1 MKKISLILVTAL
13 VLVTMYSC
21 KKVVGEG
28 PSVTELRNTS
38 DFDEIEFGVPGT
50 LYYTPSPTFKVELQ
64 AQKNILEVIET
75 FVVNGELRIKVKNNT
90 NVKPKENIIINV
102 SGPDVKS
109 LTLSGSG
116 SLKVL
121 PDFNPYNL
129 RIRVSGSGSMLI
141 NKLTTGEI
149 ETQVSGS
156 GDVQI
161 LNGTANSSTT
171 SVSGSGKVDFAG
183 ISTKNATTNTS
194 GSGTIKIFATDKLDC
209 HISGSGVV
217 MYRGT
222 PQIKSSISGSGKII
236 PL

>member
-1 MKKISLILVTAL
+1 MKKISLILAL
-13 VLVTMYSC
+13 AVFSITMYSC

-28 PSVTELRNTS
+28 PSVTEVRNTS
-38 DFDEIEFGVPGT
+38 NFDEIEFGVPGT

-90 NVKPKENIIINV
+90 NVKPKENIIVNV

-121 PDFNPYNL
+121 PDFNPYDLRL
-129 RIRVSGSGSMLI
+129 RISGSGSVMI
-141 NKLTTGEI
+141 NKLTTGNI

-161 LNGTANSSTT
+161 LGGTANSGAI
-171 SVSGSGKVDFAG
+171 SVSGSGKVDYAG
-183 ISTKNATTNTS
+183 IATKNVTTNTS
-194 GSGTIKIFATDKLDC
+194 GSGTIKVFAIDKLDC

-217 MYRGT
+217 MYKGT
-222 PQIKSSISGSGKII
+222 PQIKSSVSGSGKVV

>member
-1 MKKISLILVTAL
+1 MKKISLILALAVVTI
-13 VLVTMYSC
+13 TMYSC

-28 PSVTELRNTS
+28 PSVTETRNTS
-38 DFDEIEFGVPGT
+38 NFDEIEFGVPGT
-50 LYYTPSPTFKVELQ
+50 LYYTPSPTYRVEIQ
-64 AQKNILEVIET
+64 AQKNILEVIESY
-75 FVVNGELRIKVKNNT
+75 VVNGELRIKVKNNT
-90 NVKPKENIIINV
+90 NVKPKENIIVNV

-129 RIRVSGSGSMLI
+129 RIRISGSGSMMI
-141 NKLTTGEI
+141 NKLTTGAI

-161 LNGTANSSTT
+161 LNGTANNSNVA
-171 SVSGSGKVDFAG
+171 VSGSGKVDYAG
-183 ISTKNATTNTS
+183 LSTKDVTTHTS
-194 GSGTIKIFATDKLDC
+194 GSGTIKVFATDKLDC
-209 HISGSGVV
+209 SISGSGVV
-217 MYRGT
+217 MYKGS
-222 PQIKSSISGSGKII
+222 PQIKTNISGSGKII